1 MPTSEPAPTLAL
13 DRLFLRTAAEAVQYL
28 AAVPGMPRE
37 DLMRIAR
44 TLCGAGEEI
53 ERLRARV
60 AELEAERDE
69 YARVALVGLSGIVG
83 TPEKGYLR
91 DGGPG
96 QLAADLRT
104 LRAKVASL
112 QAQLDLTRRHIPKG
126 RS

>member
-60 AELEAERDE
+60 AELEAGNAGMKVEIQRLW
-69 YARVALVGLSGIVG
+69 AVGVMVWPVMIPSGSYPAGPFIAHAVS
-83 TPEKGYLR
+83 
-91 DGGPG
+91 DGGGP
-96 QLAADLRT
+96 
-104 LRAKVASL
+104 
-112 QAQLDLTRRHIPKG
+112 PP
-126 RS
+126 